1 MGLFSSLLKQKSKSK
16 NTPYP
21 WQVEQRALKGLD
33 LVDAWTNKPWEAYS
47 GEQRY
52 AGATPQELQ
61 SYDDIEAMQGA
72 WRPDMQYVSTLT
84 RDAGEK
90 WGTEPANYYMNP
102 YLQQVM
108 DSVTR
113 QQQRQNELQQNA
125 LKSRAASMG
134 AFGLGVSSPY
144 ARAQD
149 TLNRTQL
156 ETSGDLQSKL
166 AQQGYDTAY
175 SQFAQD
181 QARRGQSAA
190 QLASLVGQQQQLGL
204 ADAEALRTAGMN
216 RRSFDQQQRD
226 WEYQQWVE
234 QRDYPLRQAAAL
246 QQYIAGTPWTST
258 SDSKS
263 TSSSEPGLLGKI
275 SQGIGLASQ
284 IVGLGLMSFGGAGGA
299 GAGAGAGAGGGAFS
313 SQSPGLAA
321 STSGFGQMNPVS
333 FFGGNWASTQGKY

>member
-1 MGLFSSLLKQKSKSK
+1 MGLFGGSQTQKSKSK

-47 GEQRY
+47 GDQRY

-61 SYDDIEAMQGA
+61 SYGDIEAMQGA
-72 WRPDMQYVSTLT
+72 WRPDMQYASTLI

-181 QARRGQSAA
+181 QARRGQSAS
-190 QLASLVGQQQQLGL
+190 QLASLAGQQQQLGL

-226 WEYQQWVE
+226 WRYQQWVE

-258 SDSKS
+258 SESKT
-263 TSSSEPGLLGKI
+263 TSSSDPGLLGKI
-275 SQGIGLASQ
+275 SQGIGLATQ
-284 IVGLGLMSFGGAGGA
+284 IGGLAAAAFGGGGAGL
-299 GAGAGAGAGGGAFS
+299 GAFS
-313 SQSPGLAA
+313 PG
-321 STSGFGQMNPVS
+321 TSGGGLGVAPSGQIRGFANGM
-333 FFGGNWASTQGKY
+333 FGGGV